1 MKKLI
6 AFCMFIMVNAQA
18 AQLANYDQIVEAVH
32 NGFGI
37 RYVVDWDLCT
47 TSLPEVPPEFSS
59 SYTPDNVI
67 ISKKG
72 MLASRGM
79 TYTHEIRQAP
89 WLGPVNQAYVYMLD
103 NNNVLR
109 VINRFLD
116 PVTNIEKMKAV
127 EATCVLG
134 EGVKVFSIA

>member
-1 MKKLI
+1 MKKSI
-6 AFCMFIMVNAQA
+6 AFCMFVALNVQA
-18 AQLANYDQIVEAVH
+18 APLASYEQIVEAVH
-32 NGFGI
+32 NGLGI
-37 RYVVDWDLCT
+37 RYVVDWDLCK
-47 TSLPEVPPEFSS
+47 TSVPEIPPEFSS

-89 WLGPVNQAYVYMLD
+89 GLGPVNQAYVYMLD
-103 NNNVLR
+103 NNNVLK